1 MSCSAASHVTICN
14 IIDFSCAPFVLP
26 KYLAFYGVDIDTPYG
41 VRTSMARSIENRV
54 YPFPFRFK
62 FNVCLMYAPCMR
74 TYNIHTTY
82 QHINISTYQP
92 ELSPPGLPIL
102 SRSTEYGVLRIEQ
115 VTWKLQCQSRWSS
128 SWNTVL
134 VAGHRRSG
142 TCKDGLP
149 RTPSGSAA
157 DTRRHLG
164 VRDLT
169 SVEELFFTSVG
180 WCY

>member
-1 MSCSAASHVTICN
+1 MSCSVASHVTICN
-14 IIDFSCAPFVLP
+14 IIDFSCAPFVP
-26 KYLAFYGVDIDTPYG
+26 RKYLAFYGVDIDTPYG

-102 SRSTEYGVLRIEQ
+102 SRSTPY
-115 VTWKLQCQSRWSS
+115 
-128 SWNTVL
+128 
-134 VAGHRRSG
+134 
-142 TCKDGLP
+142 
-149 RTPSGSAA
+149 RTS
-157 DTRRHLG
+157 
-164 VRDLT
+164 DLET
-169 SVEELFFTSVG
+169 PMSKPMIV
-180 WCY
+180 